1 MFSHF
6 QILASTIKN
15 FLLLDLGLS
24 VAFPTIMIPALTGVA
39 NSYNADEYL
48 KMSPSEASWF
58 GSIAYICQPVG
69 SILSGLISEP
79 LGRKRAM
86 FLVNIPHVIAW
97 IMMYNATTI
106 FEVFAGNILFGLGV
120 GLMEAPVITYVGEI
134 RSVRLSK
141 FIFS

>member
-1 MFSHF
+1 MLTHF

-24 VAFPTIMIPALTGVA
+24 VAFPTIVIPALTGHG

-48 KMSPSEASWF
+48 RLSPSDASWF

-69 SILSGLISEP
+69 SLLSGWISEP

-86 FLVNIPHVIAW
+86 FFVNIPHVIAW
-97 IMMYNATTI
+97 IMMYNAATI
-106 FEVFAGNILFGLGV
+106 GEVFAANVMLGLGV
-120 GLMEAPVITYVGEI
+120 GLMEAPIITYVGEI
-134 RSVRLSK
+134 R
-141 FIFS
+141 